1 MESYLSNFKK
11 YIKPGYVSKKIFY
24 SRGKFGEVIRCTD
37 RDGGQNFAA
46 KFVKY
51 RKRDDRENV
60 EREVE
65 IMNLLDH
72 PKLLFLYYAYD
83 NTVNEM
89 CLVTE

>member
-1 MESYLSNFKK
+1 M
-11 YIKPGYVSKKIFY
+11 
-24 SRGKFGEVIRCTD
+24 
-37 RDGGQNFAA
+37 
-46 KFVKY
+46 KY

-72 PKLLFLYYAYD
+72 PKLLFLYDAYD